1 MKSKSPQETQ
11 KIRVQTTPSSQSQP
25 PTPSVLACRYYFQKG
40 LRTAFGHDAVP
51 VSDVLLPLLL
61 AETFQSFQTECE
73 YQPLSPCLSGKVR
86 VMPLSRPAVSRA
98 SLQTRTTA
106 VLLALKFWYTDSLF
120 RALFT
125 VSQPFPLSFSILPS
139 EGPEKGGEKTLTK
152 TRHGLRAAS
161 GIPGLVPALQ
171 SGQSGSRSIL
181 LAVGKEEK
189 SDNKT
194 M

>member
-25 PTPSVLACRYYFQKG
+25 PTPSVLACRNYFQKG
-40 LRTAFGHDAVP
+40 LRTAFEHDAVP

-73 YQPLSPCLSGKVR
+73 YQPLSPCLSGKIR

-98 SLQTRTTA
+98 SPQTRTTA
-106 VLLALKFWYTDSLF
+106 VLALKFWYTDSLF

-125 VSQPFPLSFSILPS
+125 VSQPFPLSFSISPS
-139 EGPEKGGEKTLTK
+139 GRVQKKEGKRLWPRPGMDSEQPQESL
-152 TRHGLRAAS
+152 GLFQHFRVAS
-161 GIPGLVPALQ
+161 LVLEA
-171 SGQSGSRSIL
+171 SF
-181 LAVGKEEK
+181 
-189 SDNKT
+189 
-194 M
+194 